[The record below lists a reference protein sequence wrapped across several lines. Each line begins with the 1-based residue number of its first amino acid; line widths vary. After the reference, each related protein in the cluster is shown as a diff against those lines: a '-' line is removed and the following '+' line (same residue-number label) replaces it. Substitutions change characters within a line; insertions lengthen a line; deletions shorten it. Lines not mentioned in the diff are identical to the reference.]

1 MALDGIAFTNDDE
14 RYMMLALEEAKI
26 AALEDEVPVGVV
38 IVKDGEVIVRDHNRI
53 ESLGLSSAHAEL
65 IAIEKAEKL
74 LGAKWLSGATM
85 YVTLEPCSMCAGA
98 MVLARIDRLVI
109 GASDPKTGA
118 CGSVFNI
125 ANSDSL
131 NHRMEIER
139 GVLEDECS
147 TILKE
152 FFKSRR

>member
-38 IVKDGEVIVRDHNRI
+38 IVKDREVIVREHNRI

-74 LGAKWLSGATM
+74 LGTKWLSGATM

-131 NHRMEIER
+131 NHRIEIER

-147 TILKE
+147 TILKN
-152 FFKSRR
+152 FFISRR

>member
-38 IVKDGEVIVRDHNRI
+38 IVKDGEVIVREHNRI

-74 LGAKWLSGATM
+74 LGTKWLSGATM

-131 NHRMEIER
+131 NHRIEIER